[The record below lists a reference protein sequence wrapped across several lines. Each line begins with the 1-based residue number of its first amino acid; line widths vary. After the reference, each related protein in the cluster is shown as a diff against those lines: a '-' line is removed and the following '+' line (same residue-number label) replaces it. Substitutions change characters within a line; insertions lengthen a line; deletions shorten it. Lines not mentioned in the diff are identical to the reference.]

1 MGGDAVERLMEIVLQ
16 MKINMAHINETLQL
30 QTTEIRQQ
38 LSVIFDDQRKSLE
51 GHLGAIDAKLKD
63 CSCQVADYQRLYA
76 SLAAMRAKL
85 DQLGESPGTLPAPL
99 ASDTLEGF
107 LAWRLDQL
115 RERGEI

>member
-63 CSCQVADYQRLYA
+63 CSFQVADYQRLYA
-76 SLAAMRAKL
+76 SLAAMRQNSISSASRPAHCRLLWPVTLLKAS
-85 DQLGESPGTLPAPL
+85 SPG
-99 ASDTLEGF
+99 
-107 LAWRLDQL
+107 AWTS
-115 RERGEI
+115 